1 MRIVKIPATLQPLID
16 VNRLEPSA
24 LLKQLQ
30 VGQIL
35 QAKVLAQLQ
44 PGLIRLQIAT
54 TELLARS
61 PVALKAGTRLELE
74 VVKGQ
79 PLPELR
85 ILREPTPP
93 ERQQQTVRSAI
104 ARQLP
109 PADIRQALGELRTQ
123 TQTPRQSEAVRQ
135 FATIL
140 QDAGVRLDQ
149 LNAGRVQ
156 RAVSQSGLFHEARLA
171 GALPLEPADTKTQ
184 LLKLLAVLSSDAVPL
199 QKGLRPPAPAPEQ
212 AATARNPGGDSLLN
226 RLVRLIEA
234 SVSRVQLQQAAALPT
249 EEGPRQAWQLDLP
262 IQLPGETHEAM
273 LRIERETAG
282 KDDEGSA
289 TWAVNLAFE
298 FDTIGTLQTRIALAG
313 ERVSATFWCDRDNTR
328 QIVEQ
333 RLPGLKE
340 ALEAQGLEVVHLAG
354 VRGEPPQPL
363 IRIPMPDTLLDERA

>member
-1 MRIVKIPATLQPLID
+1 MKIPATLQPLID
-16 VNRLEPSA
+16 TSRQESSS

-30 VGQIL
+30 VGQTL
-35 QAKVLAQLQ
+35 QARVLTQLQ
-44 PGLIRLQIAT
+44 PGLIRLQIAA

-61 PVALKAGTRLELE
+61 QVVLQAGTRLELE

-85 ILREPTPP
+85 ILREPTTL

-109 PADIRQALGELRTQ
+109 PADIRQALGEVRTQ
-123 TQTPRQSEAVRQ
+123 AQTPRQSEAVRQ
-135 FATIL
+135 FAAIL

-149 LNAGRVQ
+149 LNAGQIQ

-171 GALPLEPADTKTQ
+171 NPQSLEPADAKTR
-184 LLKLLAVLSSDAVPL
+184 LLQLLAVLSSDAVPF
-199 QKGLRPPAPAPEQ
+199 QKGLRPSAPAPEQ
-212 AATARNPGGDSLLN
+212 APTARNSGGDSLLN
-226 RLVRLIEA
+226 QLVRLIEA
-234 SVSRVQLQQAAALPT
+234 SVSRIQLQQAAALPT

-282 KDDEGSA
+282 KDNDGAA

-313 ERVSATFWCDRDNTR
+313 ERISATFWCDRDNTR
-328 QIVEQ
+328 QIVEM

-340 ALEAQGLEVVHLAG
+340 AFEAQGLEVVHLAG
-354 VRGEPPQPL
+354 VRGEPPKPL